1 MLNDT
6 IVAPITPLFMSAVG
20 TLRISGS
27 EAIQITEKIFSKP
40 LKEEKTHTLHH
51 GFIFDENDQVVDDV
65 VVALYRNPSSYTG
78 EDVVEISCHGSVFI
92 INKMQKLIVANG
104 ARLAQNGEFSKR
116 AFLNGKMDIA
126 QAEAV
131 IDLIET
137 ESENEAAVA
146 LGHLR
151 GFLSKEINEIR
162 QSLLDIVSQ
171 ILAYIDYP
179 DDEIGEVSYEELEQT
194 IRISLEKVE
203 KLEKSF
209 NVGQIIKN
217 GIKVSIL
224 GKPNVGKSFIMNRL
238 LGYERS
244 IVTDIAGT
252 TRDVVEE
259 RATLGGIK
267 LYISDT
273 AGIRGTE
280 DIVEKIG
287 VEKAMENVQNSDLAL
302 CVFDSSRPAD
312 NEDKEVIKTL
322 KALKIKKIAII
333 NKTDLKSV
341 FDEKLLT
348 DFDKKIYLSAKENI
362 GFEELEKAT
371 AELFSQGLSIK
382 SNEIIT
388 NQRQYQCLVKAKEA
402 LTESLNDI
410 LMTPDIILIN
420 IEAALE
426 ALSMIV
432 GKSVNEEI
440 VENIFS
446 RFCVGK

>member
-267 LYISDT
+267 LYISAT

-312 NEDKEVIKTL
+312 NEDKEVIK
-322 KALKIKKIAII
+322 K
-333 NKTDLKSV
+333 
-341 FDEKLLT
+341 
-348 DFDKKIYLSAKENI
+348 
-362 GFEELEKAT
+362 
-371 AELFSQGLSIK
+371 
-382 SNEIIT
+382 
-388 NQRQYQCLVKAKEA
+388 
-402 LTESLNDI
+402 
-410 LMTPDIILIN
+410 
-420 IEAALE
+420 
-426 ALSMIV
+426 
-432 GKSVNEEI
+432 
-440 VENIFS
+440 
-446 RFCVGK
+446 